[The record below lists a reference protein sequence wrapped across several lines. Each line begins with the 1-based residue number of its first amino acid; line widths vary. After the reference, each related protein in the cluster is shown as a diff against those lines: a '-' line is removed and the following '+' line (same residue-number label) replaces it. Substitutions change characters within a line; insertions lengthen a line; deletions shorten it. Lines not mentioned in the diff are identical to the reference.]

1 MYCER
6 ASSNYRTTIGC
17 YWRHLVYSHSLL
29 VHSRSRG
36 QAVYALSPIGEV
48 FYLFKKVNT
57 KKPFMM
63 ESDPMTLFLQSTTID
78 TAGGLT
84 IDCNLFTMA
93 RACVRKFFCFLRQ
106 YQDSVVDKTCSTKDF
121 ECQHVGIPFTIFHP
135 WWGAFFRC
143 PAKQINCRKTLA
155 RVKVIARS
163 NWSSEIVGSSHHRNA
178 CCHDNYPVNNRNER
192 YQTPSHHRKKGILLS
207 TWSAW
212 WRCERFLLGAR
223 VII

>member
-1 MYCER
+1 MPSRLSER
-6 ASSNYRTTIGC
+6 FFIFLRRWIPKNPLW
-17 YWRHLVYSHSLL
+17 WRVWPNQFIFAIHNDRY
-29 VHSRSRG
+29 
-36 QAVYALSPIGEV
+36 
-48 FYLFKKVNT
+48 N
-57 KKPFMM
+57 
-63 ESDPMTLFLQSTTID
+63 

-93 RACVRKFFCFLRQ
+93 RACVRKFFCLVTFIFRP
-106 YQDSVVDKTCSTKDF
+106 YQDSVGDKTCSTKDF

-163 NWSSEIVGSSHHRNA
+163 NWSSEIVGSSDA

-192 YQTPSHHRKKGILLS
+192 YQTPSLHRKKGILLS

-223 VII
+223 VIMWLYNFFLRSCRE

>member
-1 MYCER
+1 MNQTNYKKLVMYCER

-93 RACVRKFFCFLRQ
+93 RACVRKVFCLVTFIFRP
-106 YQDSVVDKTCSTKDF
+106 YQDSVGDKTCSTKDF
-121 ECQHVGIPFTIFHP
+121 GVNTWEFHSLSSTLDGEHFF
-135 WWGAFFRC
+135 GA
-143 PAKQINCRKTLA
+143 PQSK
-155 RVKVIARS
+155 
-163 NWSSEIVGSSHHRNA
+163 
-178 CCHDNYPVNNRNER
+178 
-192 YQTPSHHRKKGILLS
+192 
-207 TWSAW
+207 
-212 WRCERFLLGAR
+212 
-223 VII
+223 